1 MAGELESMD
10 IINPP
15 VKRIN
20 FNGEI
25 VEISFVPMR
34 LSLDAIKISDD
45 VKNGKL
51 SDYEG
56 TEAMIEFVVKLC
68 GKSNT
73 NITRDWLLDNASSD
87 MLLQFM
93 ETVSGGGKG
102 ESGKSKDKNGKN

>member
-1 MAGELESMD
+1 MAEELESMD

-20 FNGEI
+20 FCGEVI
-25 VEISFVPMR
+25 EIAFIPMR

-45 VKNGKL
+45 VKKEKL
-51 SDYEG
+51 SEYEG
-56 TEAMIEFVVKLC
+56 TEAMIDFVVKLC
-68 GKSNT
+68 GKSNE

-93 ETVSGGGKG
+93 ETAIGGRKGGAGKAK
-102 ESGKSKDKNGKN
+102 GKDGKN